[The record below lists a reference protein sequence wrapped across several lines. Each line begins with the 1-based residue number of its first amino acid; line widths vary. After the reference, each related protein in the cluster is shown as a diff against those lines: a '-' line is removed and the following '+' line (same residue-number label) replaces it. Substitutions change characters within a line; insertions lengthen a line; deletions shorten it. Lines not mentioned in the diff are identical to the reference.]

1 MPLMLEV
8 CYLQGPAE
16 QVTDIMWHLLHAFT
30 LFQWSSLIPLTF
42 TGSTQSLAVV
52 VPRRA
57 HAHGYRDVCR
67 GHSQPPAILTPKT
80 PAMPGRD
87 PGTLPGPKLPCTI
100 RAGLWGPLSQLW
112 MAPASC
118 R

>member
-1 MPLMLEV
+1 
-8 CYLQGPAE
+8 
-16 QVTDIMWHLLHAFT
+16 MWHLLHAFS

-67 GHSQPPAILTPKT
+67 GQMAAEEVTDILWQLLHALRYLHGLAVWHRDLKSSNLLLANVNGRRIIKVSAVPA
-80 PAMPGRD
+80 
-87 PGTLPGPKLPCTI
+87 
-100 RAGLWGPLSQLW
+100 
-112 MAPASC
+112 
-118 R
+118 